1 MVWLDVQKRTLPPL
15 RWHPLVK
22 LLGEKEGEI
31 LVSCELILE
40 TEVWAGGVRCSGAP
54 TFPTP
59 LPQVPTTSKS
69 PAQPT
74 EGRPGAW
81 SQHTGLGDACLLL
94 PPGSRAASLEPC

>member
-40 TEVWAGGVRCSGAP
+40 TEVWAGGGEVLGGP
-54 TFPTP
+54 N
-59 LPQVPTTSKS
+59 LPHSPASSSHNQQVPSST
-69 PAQPT
+69 
-74 EGRPGAW
+74 
-81 SQHTGLGDACLLL
+81 H
-94 PPGSRAASLEPC
+94 

>member
-40 TEVWAGGVRCSGAP
+40 TEVPGGRAQPGGVVLGAP
-54 TFPTP
+54 TLPP
-59 LPQVPTTSKS
+59 LPCLKFPQ
-69 PAQPT
+69 PAAPNST
-74 EGRPGAW
+74 PSGKAW
-81 SQHTGLGDACLLL
+81 GLGASTPGLVMPAC
-94 PPGSRAASLEPC
+94 PTSP